1 MRKQDTFHRKA
12 GIILFL
18 FILFLQGCG
27 GAYRAQ
33 ESWLEYEGLKE
44 VLKARHTESPG
55 GKDPLS
61 AIKELTPETA
71 ISIALRHN
79 PSLSSIRER
88 IKESLERYP
97 QAVALDDPHLNVG
110 LYPEGSAYRVGIS
123 QRWPFPGKLSLR
135 GELVLKK
142 VEEGL
147 EGLEVAKLELI
158 YMIRVSFS
166 ELIYVER
173 AMEIVD
179 EERRL
184 LKELKES
191 VTTMYE
197 EGGVGLEDVLSIETK
212 LARIEHQRIILE
224 RRQNTLRAKLNT
236 LIGRP
241 AGAGLPELRPPSL
254 TPITSDI
261 DALMNIALENNPR
274 IKKARRELEG
284 AEADLRL
291 TGLKYY
297 PDFTVTAGYNTA
309 WMDEDLRPFIGVGI
323 NIPIGTRVGAEIREK
338 RARLNSINDS
348 LRAVVDQI
356 EEELT
361 SLRER
366 LLELEH
372 AKRLFEERLILVA
385 ELTLKTALTSYR
397 EGRGDFTTLMDS
409 ERELFQL
416 RLEYERIL
424 TETLITIAGLNK
436 ILGKER

>member
-1 MRKQDTFHRKA
+1 MELKTLKLY
-12 GIILFL
+12 ILI

-27 GAYRAQ
+27 TSYRAD
-33 ESWLEYEGLKE
+33 WREYEDLKE
-44 VLKARHTESPG
+44 VLKASYTESPR

-61 AIKELTPETA
+61 AIEELTPETA
-71 ISIALRHN
+71 IAIALRHN

-97 QAVALDDPHLNVG
+97 QAVALDDPRLNVG

-123 QRWPFPGKLSLR
+123 QRWPFPGRLSLR
-135 GELVLKK
+135 GEVVLKE

-173 AMEIVD
+173 AIEIVD

-212 LARIEHQRIILE
+212 LARIEHRRIILE
-224 RRQNTLRAKLNT
+224 RKWNTLRAKLNT
-236 LIGRP
+236 LMARP
-241 AGAGLPELRPPSL
+241 ASAGLPELRPPPL
-254 TPITSDI
+254 TPITTDI
-261 DALMNIALENNPR
+261 DTLMNIALENNPR
-274 IKKARRELEG
+274 IEKARRELEG

-309 WMDEDLRPFIGVGI
+309 WMDEDLRPFMGVGI
-323 NIPIGTRVGAEIREK
+323 NIPIGTRVRAEIREK
-338 RARLNSINDS
+338 RARLSSIGDS
-348 LRAVVDQI
+348 LRATIDRV

-372 AKRLFEERLILVA
+372 AKRLFEERLIPTA
-385 ELTLKTALTSYR
+385 ELTLRTALTSYR

-409 ERELFQL
+409 EREIFHL

>member
-1 MRKQDTFHRKA
+1 MKHKTLLLY
-12 GIILFL
+12 ILI

-27 GAYRAQ
+27 GAYKAKG
-33 ESWLEYEGLKE
+33 SWREYDGLKE
-44 VLKARHTESPG
+44 VLKARHTESPA
-55 GKDPLS
+55 GKDLLS
-61 AIKELTPETA
+61 GIEELTPETA
-71 ISIALRHN
+71 ISIALRLN

-88 IKESLERYP
+88 IRESLERYP
-97 QAVALDDPHLNVG
+97 QAVSLDDPRLNVG

-123 QRWPFPGKLSLR
+123 QRWPFPGRLSLR
-135 GELVLKK
+135 GELVLKEVSVS
-142 VEEGL
+142 VEDL
-147 EGLEVAKLELI
+147 ISARLELI
-158 YMIRVSFS
+158 YMIRVSFA
-166 ELIYVER
+166 ELIYVKK

-212 LARIEHQRIILE
+212 LARIEHKRIILE
-224 RRQNTLRAKLNT
+224 RKWNTLRAKLNT
-236 LIGRP
+236 LMARP
-241 AGAGLPELRPPSL
+241 AGAGLPELKPPSL
-254 TPITSDI
+254 TPVTTDI
-261 DALMNIALENNPR
+261 DTLMDIALENNPI
-274 IKKARRELEG
+274 IKKARRELER
-284 AEADLRL
+284 AELELRL

-338 RARLNSINDS
+338 RARLNSIKDS
-348 LRAVVDQI
+348 LRATIDRV

-361 SLRER
+361 TLYER
-366 LLELEH
+366 LKELEH
-372 AKRLFEERLILVA
+372 AKRLFEERLIPTA
-385 ELTLKTALTSYR
+385 ELTLKSALTSYR
-397 EGRGDFTTLMDS
+397 EGRGVFTTLMDS
-409 ERELFQL
+409 ERELFHL
-416 RLEYERIL
+416 RLEYERII